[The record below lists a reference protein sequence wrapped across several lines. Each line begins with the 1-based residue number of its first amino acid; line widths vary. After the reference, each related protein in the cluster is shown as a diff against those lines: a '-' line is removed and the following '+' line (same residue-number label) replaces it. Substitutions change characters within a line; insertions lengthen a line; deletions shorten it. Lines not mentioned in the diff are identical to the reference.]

1 MKKIVLGLSALCLLM
16 ACGSSEQ
23 PAVIKV
29 SEETLMHEVRAT
41 PSPADGTYVKVNPP
55 RFMWPD
61 KFPHLGPVL
70 DGVPGQVDEK
80 PKVVY
85 RIRISQDKNFGKMSL
100 PVNVPGLSSIL
111 SSVWHKG
118 NGIGN
123 MLMLPPKV
131 PKNGRRFTNSI

>member
-85 RIRISQDKNFGKMSL
+85 RIRISQDKNFRKDVLTG
-100 PVNVPGLSSIL
+100 
-111 SSVWHKG
+111 
-118 NGIGN
+118 
-123 MLMLPPKV
+123 
-131 PKNGRRFTNSI
+131 